1 MGGLYMSAIFE
12 AKGHSGTVVV
22 HPNKV
27 VLKYRRFLGSGKGE
41 KEIRIKSITGIQIK
55 KPGLMSGFIQ
65 FAFSGSSEQK
75 GRSVFDAA
83 KDENTIMIANKSQ
96 YEMMLRV
103 KELVEQYQDQAE
115 NISTPQ
121 AQSSTADELKKLA
134 ELKDLGILTEEEFT
148 AKKKQ
153 LLGI

>member
-1 MGGLYMSAIFE
+1 MSDIFE

-27 VLKYRRFLGSGKGE
+27 VLKYKRFLGSGKGE

-115 NISTPQ
+115 NLSTPQ
-121 AQSSTADELKKLA
+121 AQASSTADELIKLA
-134 ELKDLGILTEEEFT
+134 ELKDLGILTEEEFS

>member
-1 MGGLYMSAIFE
+1 MNEIFE

-27 VLKYRRFLGSGKGE
+27 VLKYKRFLGSGKGE

-65 FAFSGSSEQK
+65 FAFSGSTEQK
-75 GRSVFDAA
+75 GRNVFDAA
-83 KDENTIMIANKSQ
+83 KDENTIMIANKAQ

-115 NISTPQ
+115 SPSPTQ
-121 AQSSTADELKKLA
+121 QVSAADELKKLA
-134 ELKDLGILTEEEFT
+134 ELKEMGIITEEEFT